1 MKWMLCLA
9 VSALLLTGCGRH
21 YEPGDYYSRNGVK
34 GIVLQT
40 DTEDNA
46 TLLLSID
53 EAVDIDADS
62 ALRWTATLG
71 DTAWKLP
78 TKEQMAVARKH
89 RSLINITLRNKNLPT
104 ILTDHTFYWTATPC
118 SGTHVFACGP
128 DGLRCYFKSNHSSF
142 YRARAVRKL
151 ENESKP

>member
-1 MKWMLCLA
+1 MTMKWMLCWA
-9 VSALLLTGCGRH
+9 VSAFLLIGCTRH
-21 YEPGDYYSRNGVK
+21 YEPGDYYSRNDVK
-34 GIVLQT
+34 GIVLQA
-40 DTEDNA
+40 DAEGNA

-53 EAVDIDADS
+53 EASDITSDS

-104 ILTDHTFYWTATPC
+104 FLTDHTFYWTATPC
-118 SGTHVFACGP
+118 SPSHVYACGP
-128 DGLRCYFKSNHSSF
+128 DGLRCYYHSNQSPY
-142 YRARAVRKL
+142 YRARAVRKM
-151 ENESKP
+151 